1 MLEQGDLLGSVDAV
15 TFVPMHWL
23 KRVVFRPG
31 NLAQWWAR
39 TLAEMLESHLVE
51 LFEVRFWKPELH
63 RLKNKSERRK
73 TIRGAFSLKNG
84 SFRRFR
90 QSGGKAVLLVDDII
104 TTGTT
109 LESLTRLLKDADPD
123 LIVKVFCICG

>member
-1 MLEQGDLLGSVDAV
+1 MGEVDAV

-39 TLAEMLESHLVE
+39 TLAGMLERPLVE
-51 LFEVRFWKPELH
+51 LFLVSPWKPELH
-63 RLKNKSERRK
+63 RLKNKRERK
-73 TIRGAFSLKNG
+73 KVIRVAFSLQSEALQSLRG
-84 SFRRFR
+84 SGRR
-90 QSGGKAVLLVDDII
+90 SILLVDDII

-109 LESLTRLLKDADPD
+109 LERLTRLLKDADPR
-123 LIVKVFCICG
+123 LMVKVFCICG